1 MDAKNIQLKT
11 IGERI
16 RLARENLGY
25 PRSKISDKMYL
36 SKAMCGQW
44 ERGISNPSTAHLVKL
59 AHVLNVSF
67 EWLALGNEAIKPDVV
82 KNETDSI
89 SSNTKRLK
97 INQLLDKTTP
107 KQKDYLLELLND
119 ITQ

>member
-1 MDAKNIQLKT
+1 MDSKKLQSNT

-16 RLARENLGY
+16 EIARESL
-25 PRSKISDKMYL
+25 KL
-36 SKAMCGQW
+36 SKSKLSTKMHLSRSICGQW

-59 AHVLNVSF
+59 AHVLDVSF
-67 EWLALGNEAIKPDVV
+67 EWLALGNEVIKPDVV

-97 INQLLDKTTP
+97 INQLLDKTTS
-107 KQKDYLLELLND
+107 KQKDYLLELLSD
-119 ITQ
+119 ITN